1 MTWRLEMFFKN
12 VSQTVINWYFS
23 KMFILIY
30 SLLKK
35 DKVEIKCWIDNSDSL
50 LLCDLKFV
58 TKSGSDL
65 TVL

>member
-1 MTWRLEMFFKN
+1 MFFKN

-35 DKVEIKCWIDNSDSL
+35 DKVEIKC
-50 LLCDLKFV
+50 
-58 TKSGSDL
+58 
-65 TVL
+65 